1 MTEGFDVASDPVPS
15 GAGMSVL
22 GSYTVQAAVGATG
35 TKTAT
40 ASNDADPG
48 NTFTGAI
55 RAAPAGTAYFGFGMT
70 DGTRS
75 RSVSTSSQDGAPTS
89 NASTRMANKVL
100 TMVRWGEIVVAEA
113 DLSSWNDTTFTLNWT
128 TNDTASYV
136 IHYIAI
142 GGSDI
147 QARVV
152 DWTMRTTVGNSIGD
166 RRRIPA

>member
-1 MTEGFDVASDPVPS
+1 M
-15 GAGMSVL
+15 
-22 GSYTVQAAVGATG
+22 
-35 TKTAT
+35 
-40 ASNDADPG
+40 
-48 NTFTGAI
+48 
-55 RAAPAGTAYFGFGMT
+55 
-70 DGTRS
+70 
-75 RSVSTSSQDGAPTS
+75 STSSQDGAPTS

-100 TMVRWGEIVVAEA
+100 TMVRWGEVVVAEA

-128 TNDTASYV
+128 TNDAASYV

-152 DWTMRTTVGNSIGD
+152 DWTMRHDRGKRDGG